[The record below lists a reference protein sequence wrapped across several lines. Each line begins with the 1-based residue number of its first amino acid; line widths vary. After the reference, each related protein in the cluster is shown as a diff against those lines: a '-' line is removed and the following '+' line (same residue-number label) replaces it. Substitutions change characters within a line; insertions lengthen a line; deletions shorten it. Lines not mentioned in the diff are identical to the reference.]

1 MSSMKIIIAIA
12 QVFFSLACVPTTE
25 THSEKRSKSAPLDDT
40 FGGGSSDGMAD
51 GSSDVSTD
59 GSSDVSTDG
68 SSDVST
74 DGSSDVSTDG
84 SSDGS
89 ADGSSDGTPPGF
101 TRATFDYN
109 KHTAWFGAVAKGTS
123 LDKAIEVYF
132 SSLATAVTNTS
143 VILPAGFSF
152 VGDTY
157 PGIGGGVRCG
167 DYG

>member
-1 MSSMKIIIAIA
+1 MSHRWSMSSMKIIIAIA

-40 FGGGSSDGMAD
+40 FGGGSSDGMA
-51 GSSDVSTD
+51 
-59 GSSDVSTDG
+59 
-68 SSDVST
+68 